1 MTFTPTMWSIL
12 ETAREKP
19 HILLRLALR
28 LGRLDC
34 LSGGDF
40 SSCTNPPT
48 GGCWRR

>member
-19 HILLRLALR
+19 HILLPFPTR

-34 LSGGDF
+34 LSGGI
-40 SSCTNPPT
+40 SQAAPIRRT
-48 GGCWRR
+48 GG